1 MTGEENR
8 NDPVRTA
15 VAVQVSARL
24 SLSHSHHSQE
34 RKKERKKRDKKRRER
49 RNGGLVMGGAL
60 KKKRK
65 KLVLSP
71 SFSTFLSFSLHS
83 IRVSLDV
90 VVLCVWIFRL
100 FSDAFQLRST
110 RSPIDNTL
118 STLYSSILSGLENCR
133 LDPLRHSRYKERK

>member
-49 RNGGLVMGGAL
+49 AEGGAL

-118 STLYSSILSGLENCR
+118 STLYSTILSGLENCR